1 MKPGVLLKLII
12 LRGEISIVNMA
23 MSLDRYRIFHAV
35 AQAGSLSQ
43 AAEKLF
49 VSQSAISQ
57 SIKKLEQLMD
67 ASLLVRTPRGIRL
80 TPEGAV
86 LFSYLDQALR
96 IIDAGERHVADL
108 QRLNRGEVRIG
119 ASDTLCRHYL
129 LPALD
134 AFHKDHPHIQLH
146 VTNRTSRETVTLL
159 ENGQIDFG
167 IVNLPVASDRITIF
181 EGPHLQD
188 CFVAGE
194 KYRDLANRFLS
205 LAELAQYPILLLE
218 RGSVTRARIDEFS
231 LANGVAL
238 APEIELGSID
248 LLIDFARIGLG
259 ISAVIRNFVQEDL
272 ACGRLYEVRTIPG
285 LPVRSVGLIV
295 SKDMPMSY
303 AAQALMERLRETQLN
318 SMPASSPS

>member
-1 MKPGVLLKLII
+1 MLLIP
-12 LRGEISIVNMA
+12 RC
-23 MSLDRYRIFHAV
+23 SLDRYRIFHAV

-57 SIKKLEQLMD
+57 SIKKLEQQMKTSLMI
-67 ASLLVRTPRGIRL
+67 RTPRGIRL

-86 LFSYLDQALR
+86 LFSYLDQALQ

-108 QRLNRGEVRIG
+108 QRLNRGEIRIG

-134 AFHKDHPHIQLH
+134 RFHKEHPHIHLH
-146 VTNRTSRETVTLL
+146 VTNRTSQETVTLL

-167 IVNLPVASDRITIF
+167 IVNLPVASNRITIL
-181 EGPHLQD
+181 EGPQIQD
-188 CFVAGE
+188 CFVVGE
-194 KYRDLANRFLS
+194 KYRDLANRVLS
-205 LAELAQYPILLLE
+205 LDELAQFPILLLE
-218 RGSVTRARIDEFS
+218 RGSVTRDRIDAFF

-238 APEIELGSID
+238 IPEIELGSID
-248 LLIDFARIGLG
+248 LLIEFARIGLG
-259 ISAVIRNFVQEDL
+259 ISAVIGNFVQDDL
-272 ACGRLYEVRTIPG
+272 AGKHLYEVRTNPA
-285 LPVRSVGLIV
+285 LPTRPIGLIV

-303 AAQALMERLRETQLN
+303 AATALMERLRETRLD
-318 SMPASSPS
+318 SSPISSSS